1 MIRMMKNMNRSTLLR
16 RFALGTLAGL
26 LLGLAGCNTVHG
38 FGEDMSHLG
47 NSISS
52 HAN

>member
-1 MIRMMKNMNRSTLLR
+1 MMKSMNRITLLR
-16 RFALGTLAGL
+16 RVALGTLAGL

-47 NSISS
+47 NSIAWSS
-52 HAN
+52 

>member
-1 MIRMMKNMNRSTLLR
+1 MIKNINRTTLLR
-16 RFALGTLAGL
+16 RFALGTLTWL

-47 NSISS
+47 NSISN
-52 HAN
+52 HADK

>member
-1 MIRMMKNMNRSTLLR
+1 MMKSINRLTWLR
-16 RFALGTLAGL
+16 RLALGSLAAA

-47 NSISS
+47 NSISN
-52 HAN
+52 HADK